1 MRQPPTAWFR
11 RVLLPTGTALAIALT
26 AYAGQSAPASASS
39 STASETQTTTVQRG
53 VKAVPVPPAARAVDA
68 SSPDRVIGNGTPASC
83 TSKKVVRAVAHG
95 GVIAFD
101 CGPEPVVIRLHHTA
115 KVVNT
120 SRRVVIDGG
129 GLVTLS
135 GGGKRRILYEN
146 ACDPRQVRLKNCQ
159 DSRHPRLV
167 VQHLTLAHGNSSGNL
182 YFNGGGGAIF
192 SYGGRLKVVDST
204 FVGNR
209 CDRTGADLG
218 GGAIRAR
225 FQYHNRPV
233 YVVNSTFVGG
243 RCSNGA
249 ALSSI
254 NVSWTVLNSVFRWNK
269 AIGYGANPQRPHT
282 PGGGSGGAI
291 YADGETYAVRIAG
304 TLMRRNHA
312 REGGGAVFF
321 VSNDRTGTLHLR
333 WSTLEDNVSERFET
347 RPGIF
352 YLGHGPID
360 VRHSIIR

>member
-1 MRQPPTAWFR
+1 MRQPPTALLR
-11 RVLLPTGTALAIALT
+11 RALLPTGTALALALT
-26 AYAGQSAPASASS
+26 AYVGQPAPASAAS
-39 STASETQTTTVQRG
+39 STATTTVQRG
-53 VKAVPVPPAARAVDA
+53 VKSVPVPPAGRAVDT

-95 GVIAFD
+95 GVITFD

-120 SRRVVIDGG
+120 SHRVVIDGG

-135 GGGKRRILYEN
+135 GAGKRRILYEN

-159 DSRHPRLV
+159 DTRHPRLI
-167 VQHLTLAHGNSSGNL
+167 VQHLTLAHGNSSGD
-182 YFNGGGGAIF
+182 FWEGGGAIF
-192 SYGGRLKVVDST
+192 SYGGRVKVVDST

-269 AIGYGANPQRPHT
+269 AIGYGANPARPHT

-291 YADGETYAVRIAG
+291 YADGETYTVRIAG

-321 VSNDRTGTLHLR
+321 VSNDLTGHLGIH
-333 WSTLEDNVSERFET
+333 WSTLRHNVSENFET

-352 YLGHGPID
+352 YEGDGPID
-360 VRHSIIR
+360 IQHSVIG